1 MPSSPPLQRLSL
13 LPLLL
18 PLLFLAMFTNSQPL
32 STSGRWLIDT
42 STAKRMKLR
51 CVNWAAHMP
60 AVVAEG
66 LDKQPLNSITMRAA
80 SLGFNCVR
88 LTWATHLFTKEHYE
102 NLTVGESLRSLGLDK
117 ALEGVKRNNG
127 GMVGMGVREAYD
139 EVVKAIGDAGMMVVL
154 DNHVSRPQWCCG
166 GQDGNGFFGDLYFDP
181 DDWLIGLDFVARR
194 FRGYSQ
200 VIGMSMRNE
209 LRGPRESQEAWYRN
223 ITEGASRIHEANP
236 NVLVIVSGLHYDT
249 DLSFLHHQ
257 PLNSTYDN
265 KLVFEVHWY
274 SFSIRRDW
282 ANKSPNIVCSSAT
295 KKLEQQAAFL
305 VKNDDDG
312 DGGTP
317 LFVSE
322 FGVDQRGWNRADNRF
337 LSCFLMFAAEKDLDW
352 ALWALQGS
360 YYKRNGVVGLDETY
374 GVFDFNWDQPRNP
387 KFQQRFRLIQQML
400 QVSDSSS
407 NATYQIIYHPHSGK
421 CLNADENNKV
431 LLSDCQK
438 KSRWNYNGE
447 GSQVQ
452 LVGSTNC
459 LQLVGDGLPVVL
471 SSECDDNRSTWK
483 AVSES
488 KYQIFAKDLQG
499 RALCLEGNSTEASIL
514 TKECL
519 CLGNSTCSEN
529 PQVQWFN
536 FVPSNIP

>member
-1 MPSSPPLQRLSL
+1 MKKTPSKNFGL
-13 LPLLL
+13 L
-18 PLLFLAMFTNSQPL
+18 
-32 STSGRWLIDT
+32 I
-42 STAKRMKLR
+42 
-51 CVNWAAHMP
+51 
-60 AVVAEG
+60 
-66 LDKQPLNSITMRAA
+66 
-80 SLGFNCVR
+80 
-88 LTWATHLFTKEHYE
+88 
-102 NLTVGESLRSLGLDK
+102 NL
-117 ALEGVKRNNG
+117 
-127 GMVGMGVREAYD
+127 
-139 EVVKAIGDAGMMVVL
+139 
-154 DNHVSRPQWCCG
+154 
-166 GQDGNGFFGDLYFDP
+166 
-181 DDWLIGLDFVARR
+181 
-194 FRGYSQ
+194 Q

-374 GVFDFNWDQPRNP
+374 GVLDFNWDQPRNP

-400 QVSDSSS
+400 QGMPD
-407 NATYQIIYHPHSGK
+407 
-421 CLNADENNKV
+421 CLH
-431 LLSDCQK
+431 
-438 KSRWNYNGE
+438 NYNF
-447 GSQVQ
+447 VR
-452 LVGSTNC
+452 C
-459 LQLVGDGLPVVL
+459 LFNINLFL
-471 SSECDDNRSTWK
+471 ECS
-483 AVSES
+483 
-488 KYQIFAKDLQG
+488 F
-499 RALCLEGNSTEASIL
+499 
-514 TKECL
+514 
-519 CLGNSTCSEN
+519 
-529 PQVQWFN
+529 
-536 FVPSNIP
+536 